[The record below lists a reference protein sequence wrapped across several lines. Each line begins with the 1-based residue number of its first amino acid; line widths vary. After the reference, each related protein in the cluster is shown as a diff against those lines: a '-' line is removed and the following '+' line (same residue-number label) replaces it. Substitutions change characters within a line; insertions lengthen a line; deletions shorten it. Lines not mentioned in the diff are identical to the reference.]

1 MRVVIL
7 TSGLYGTASH
17 HLKYL
22 LANSKAEIAMVVFN
36 EGHVRNKQAKII
48 KKIKK
53 IFQIGPLGALNG
65 IRMRKWFNEDT
76 NKYLETENIK
86 EICIKHNIPFRTTNT
101 INCITTQD
109 LFVEARADLG
119 ISLGNGYIGSKIFSI
134 PTHGMINIHHEILP
148 DYQNAQSILWQ
159 LYNNSDHTGYTIH
172 KIDKQIDTGEILLQE
187 TTDIVLRDTL
197 ADTVTFTFVQL
208 LNLSAIGLCK
218 VIDDFETYLKH
229 AKIQGH
235 GTSYTT
241 PTIWQFLKI
250 QAVFKDLK
258 KQKNQ

>member
-7 TSGLYGTASH
+7 TSGLYGTASL
-17 HLKYL
+17 HLEYL
-22 LANSKAEIAMVVFN
+22 INHSSVEVGMVVFN
-36 EGHVRNKQAKII
+36 EGHVRNKKKQII
-48 KKIKK
+48 KKLKK
-53 IFQIGPLGALNG
+53 IWQIGLPGALNG

-76 NKYLETENIK
+76 AKYFQTDNIK
-86 EICIKHNIPFRTTNT
+86 AICDKHHIPFRITST

-148 DYQNAQSILWQ
+148 DYQNAQSIIWQ
-159 LYNNSDHTGYTIH
+159 LYNGSRHTGYTIH

-187 TTDIVLRDTL
+187 TTDIEFRDTL
-197 ADTVTFTFVQL
+197 ADTVTFSFVQL
-208 LNLSAIGLCK
+208 LNRSAIGLCK
-218 VIDDFETYLKH
+218 VLDNFSEYQKN
-229 AKIQGH
+229 AKSQGH

-241 PTIWQFLKI
+241 PTIWQFFKIKARFNTLKSKRG
-250 QAVFKDLK
+250 A
-258 KQKNQ
+258 